1 MGGVRP
7 EGGQEGAW
15 QHPGRAAGG
24 NWREPGEAGGGAGQ
38 GPEVGKGPSAT
49 PPTSAKTL
57 STRPHFL
64 TTVPQNGQ
72 VGVWEIVFVPRAGP
86 RPISKRAIID
96 ERGSK
101 ISEDLIY
108 FCDSGSPFSEK
119 MCQNCCKGCQIL
131 TSRSLLPRSYGCL
144 RMLTELVREVRPG
157 TYLPHA
163 PGVRM
168 T

>member
-49 PPTSAKTL
+49 LPTSAELTH
-57 STRPHFL
+57 TRPHFL

-72 VGVWEIVFVPRAGP
+72 VGVWEIVFVSRAGP
-86 RPISKRAIID
+86 RPNSKRAIID

-101 ISEDLIY
+101 ISEDLIH

-131 TSRSLLPRSYGCL
+131 TSRNLLPRSYGCL
-144 RMLTELVREVRPG
+144 RMRTELVREVRPG

>member
-1 MGGVRP
+1 MRP

-49 PPTSAKTL
+49 LPTSAELTHK
-57 STRPHFL
+57 RPHFL

-72 VGVWEIVFVPRAGP
+72 VGVWENFLFASAGP
-86 RPISKRAIID
+86 RSISKSAIID
-96 ERGSK
+96 ERGVK
-101 ISEDLIY
+101 NSEDLIY
-108 FCDSGSPFSEK
+108 VCDSGSQFSEK
-119 MCQNCCKGCQIL
+119 MCRICCKGCQTL
-131 TSRSLLPRSYGCL
+131 TSRNLLGRSWQIIPEL
-144 RMLTELVREVRPG
+144 PELVQEVRPG

>member
-1 MGGVRP
+1 MRP

-24 NWREPGEAGGGAGQ
+24 NWREPGQAGRGAGQ
-38 GPEVGKGPSAT
+38 GPEVGKGPAALV
-49 PPTSAKTL
+49 PTSAETL
-57 STRPHFL
+57 SRRPHFL
-64 TTVPQNGQ
+64 NIVPQNGQ
-72 VGVWEIVFVPRAGP
+72 VGVWENFFFTSAGP
-86 RPISKRAIID
+86 RTIPKRAIID

-108 FCDSGSPFSEK
+108 VCDSGSPFSEK

-131 TSRSLLPRSYGCL
+131 TSRNSLGAATGSPWKW
-144 RMLTELVREVRPG
+144 REPVRPG